1 MDNTVNLN
9 FPEIKQITI
18 AELISYI
25 TNHQNDL
32 TELRS
37 SKYYLITQILS
48 RLLTI
53 EHSTSNLLFFN

>member
-9 FPEIKQITI
+9 FPEIKQVTI

-37 SKYYLITQILS
+37 SKYYLITQILL